1 MFNSLNPLSFVTK
14 REDRGREPEPDAV
27 NRDLD
32 ELSANASADRR
43 DANSDKQPLNDSH
56 AAELPYDQSEA
67 FCDKPHY
74 QKSVES
80 LLAAKLGEARRQIQ
94 QQAAQIADIQTETA
108 KQAQVYKA
116 KIARLEGWYSTELH
130 RMEQKLRR
138 YVNDQIATVHSAYS
152 IDGVN
157 APSQTASPRTIQT
170 TYVVPDR
177 SKVSGGSRSN
187 KVPLFLLW
195 LAVGLAI
202 AHLLAAVAVTYTNSP
217 RVLTVLSETMVQQL
231 LPMIAAII
239 GISGAIAFL
248 WELRR

>member
-1 MFNSLNPLSFVTK
+1 MFDSLNPLSFVTK

-27 NRDLD
+27 NQDLD
-32 ELSANASADRR
+32 DLSANASADSC

-56 AAELPYDQSEA
+56 AAELPYDQSEVPR
-67 FCDKPHY
+67 DKPHY
-74 QKSVES
+74 QESVES
-80 LLAAKLGEARRQIQ
+80 LLEVKLREARRQIQ
-94 QQAAQIADIQTETA
+94 QQADQIADIQSEAT

-116 KIARLEGWYSTELH
+116 KITRLEGWYSTELR

-138 YVNDQIATVHSAYS
+138 YVDDQIATVHSAYL
-152 IDGVN
+152 IDGAN
-157 APSQTASPRTIQT
+157 TPPQIASPQTIQT

-177 SKVSGGSRSN
+177 LKVSGGSQSN
-187 KVPLFLLW
+187 KVPLFLLR

-202 AHLLAAVAVTYTNSP
+202 AHLLAAVVATYTNSP
-217 RVLTVLSETMVQQL
+217 RVLTVLSETMIQQL
-231 LPMIAAII
+231 LPAIAAII